1 MAFYN
6 WIFFNT
12 WKNYDFK
19 KNETAEWWNLISK
32 NEKESIE
39 LGLKDA
45 AAGML
50 NPHSKARELYKK
62 WLWN

>member
-1 MAFYN
+1 M
-6 WIFFNT
+6 
-12 WKNYDFK
+12 
-19 KNETAEWWNLISK
+19 WNLISK
-32 NEKESIE
+32 NEKESIK

-62 WLWN
+62 WL